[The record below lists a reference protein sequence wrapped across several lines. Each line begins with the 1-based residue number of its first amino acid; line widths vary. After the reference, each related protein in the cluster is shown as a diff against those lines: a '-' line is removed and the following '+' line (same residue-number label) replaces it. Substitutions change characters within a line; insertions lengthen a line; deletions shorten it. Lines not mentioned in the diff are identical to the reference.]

1 MDATPNRRQRR
12 LPASEDALAELA
24 VAYLERF
31 PTTAARAALYL
42 GRKTGEA
49 VAEGLCSP
57 SDAQAWVVAVVQRMK
72 RARVLDDRRW
82 AESRARVLHRRGRAL
97 RVIRRDLVTHGVEP
111 ELVEGALD
119 ALAEEHGDVELS
131 AARALARRR
140 RLGPFAQPH
149 QRAELRERHLAVLAR
164 AGFSFTVA
172 RRVIDEPADDASPWT
187 SLTPRDESQ
196 AAT

>member
-1 MDATPNRRQRR
+1 MDATPNRRRRR

-31 PTTAARAALYL
+31 PTTAARATLFL
-42 GRKTGEA
+42 RRKMGES
-49 VAEGLCSP
+49 VAEGLCNP
-57 SDAQAWVVAVVQRMK
+57 ADAHAWVGAVVQRMK
-72 RARVLDDRRW
+72 RAQVLDDRRW

-97 RVIRRDLVTHGVEP
+97 RVIRRDLVVKGVEP
-111 ELVEGALD
+111 ELVDGALD

-140 RLGPFAQPH
+140 RLGPFARPH

-172 RRVIDEPADDASPWT
+172 RRVIDETADDPST
-187 SLTPRDESQ
+187 SSSSGACDESW
-196 AAT
+196 ATP